1 MKSPQLKKL
10 ITPALVTSLG
20 LAGFAQAQT
29 PRASQDLTGAYGAF
43 SEAALQSAAFDAFGE
58 GFRDETPLGQA
69 LDYFKFGVNVKAEYN
84 DNIFLTNAGEIDD
97 VIIRVS
103 VPLELSNSPDAE
115 NQWSLK
121 YVPNF
126 NFYADN
132 SDQDGVDHFVNA
144 GYKRI
149 FQKTSV
155 DFGVGYAKTQGAD
168 RFASGSIEKTGL
180 TTNLG
185 LSHQLTG
192 KSKLDL
198 DLTALSEDFVSNSLS
213 DRERYNARLNWQYQ
227 VTGKIS
233 VGPYI
238 AYEHSTTDGS
248 FNPTQDAIS
257 FGARGNYQA
266 LQKTTLIGYLGAE
279 YRKFDGDGLEDK
291 TSPTFEFGAQH
302 QLTGKTILTG
312 MLYHNIRASYSD
324 AGQSYTA
331 TGFNFLANYA
341 ATARINA
348 RAGMSYEHDNY
359 FGTSS
364 AATGSLDS
372 DYVTFFVGGDYV
384 MDCGVTLGSGLRYSN
399 NDSETA
405 TRDFGNLI
413 FNLSAGYS
421 F

>member
-1 MKSPQLKKL
+1 MRRPQLKNFVA
-10 ITPALVTSLG
+10 PALVSSLA
-20 LAGFAQAQT
+20 LAGSLSA
-29 PRASQDLTGAYGAF
+29 QDLTGSYGAF
-43 SEAALQSAAFDAFGE
+43 SEAALQSAALEAFGE
-58 GFRDETPLGQA
+58 GFQDDTRIGQA
-69 LDYFKFGVNVKAEYN
+69 LEYFKFGVNVRTDYN
-84 DNIFLTNAGEIDD
+84 DNIFLAPSSEVND
-97 VIIRVS
+97 VIFRVS
-103 VPLELSNSPDAE
+103 VPLELSNSQDAE

-121 YVPNF
+121 YTPKF

-132 SDQDGVDHFVNA
+132 SDQDGIDHFVNA

-149 FQKTSV
+149 FQKSSV
-155 DFGVGYAKTQGAD
+155 DFDLGFARTEGAD
-168 RFASGSIEKTGL
+168 RFASGSIEKDAF
-180 TTNLG
+180 TTRLG

-198 DLTALSEDFVSNSLS
+198 DLTALSEDFVSNSLY

-257 FGARGNYQA
+257 FGARGSYQA
-266 LQKTTLIGYLGAE
+266 FQKTTLIGYLGAE

-291 TSPTFEFGAQH
+291 TSPTFEFGAKH
-302 QLTGKTILTG
+302 QLTGKTTISG

-331 TGFNFLANYA
+331 TGINLLARYA
-341 ATARINA
+341 VTARINT
-348 RAGMSYEHDNY
+348 RAGVSYEHDNY

-372 DYVTFFVGGDYV
+372 DYVTFFLGGDYV
-384 MDCGVTLGSGLRYSN
+384 MDCGVTLGTGVRYSN
-399 NDSETA
+399 SSSETA
-405 TRDFGNLI
+405 SRDFGNFIL
-413 FNLSAGYS
+413 NLDAGYS

>member
-1 MKSPQLKKL
+1 MKMQPLKHKL
-10 ITPALVTSLG
+10 APVLVSSLALT
-20 LAGFAQAQT
+20 GFASA
-29 PRASQDLTGAYGAF
+29 QDLTGAYGSF
-43 SEAALQSAAFDAFGE
+43 SEAALQSAALDAFGE
-58 GFRDETPLGQA
+58 GFQDETPLGQA

-84 DNIFLTNAGEIDD
+84 DNIFLTDKGTVDD
-97 VIIRVS
+97 VIFRVS
-103 VPLELSNSPDAE
+103 VPLELSNSQDAE
-115 NQWSLK
+115 NQWSLN
-121 YVPNF
+121 YTPQF

-155 DFGVGYAKTQGAD
+155 DFGVGYAKTTGAD
-168 RFASGSIEKTGL
+168 RFASGSIEKDSYTA
-180 TTNLG
+180 NLG

-198 DLTALSEDFVSNSLS
+198 DLGFLADDFVSDSLF
-213 DRERYNARLNWQYQ
+213 DRERFNARLNWQYQ

-238 AYEHSTTDGS
+238 AYENATTDGDA
-248 FNPTQDAIS
+248 NPEQDAYS

-266 LQKTTLIGYLGAE
+266 LQKTTLIGYVGVE
-279 YRKFDGDGLEDK
+279 YRKFDGDTLEDK
-291 TSPTFEFGAQH
+291 TTPTFEFGAQH
-302 QLTGKTILTG
+302 QLTGKTSLTG
-312 MLYHNIRASYSD
+312 LLYHNIRASYSD

-331 TGFNFLANYA
+331 TGINFLANYA

-399 NDSETA
+399 NSSDTQSRE
-405 TRDFGNLI
+405 FGNFI
-413 FNLSAGYS
+413 FNLDAGYS

>member
-1 MKSPQLKKL
+1 
-10 ITPALVTSLG
+10 
-20 LAGFAQAQT
+20 LAGSLSA
-29 PRASQDLTGAYGAF
+29 QDLTGSYGAF
-43 SEAALQSAAFDAFGE
+43 SEAALQSAALEAFGE
-58 GFRDETPLGQA
+58 GFRDETAVGQA
-69 LDYFKFGVNVKAEYN
+69 LEYFKFGVNVKAEYN
-84 DNIFLTNAGEIDD
+84 DNIFLANTAEVDD

-103 VPLELSNSPDAE
+103 VPLELSNSQGAE
-115 NQWSLK
+115 NQWSLN
-121 YVPNF
+121 YRPVF

-132 SDQDGVDHFVNA
+132 SDQDGIDHFVNA
-144 GYKRI
+144 GYQRI
-149 FQKTSV
+149 FQKSSV
-155 DFGVGYAKTQGAD
+155 DFGIGFARTEGAD
-168 RFASGSIEKTGL
+168 RFASGSIEKDAF
-180 TTNLG
+180 NARLG

-238 AYEHSTTDGS
+238 AYEHATTDGS

-257 FGARGNYQA
+257 LGARGSYQA
-266 LQKTTLIGYLGAE
+266 FQKTTLIGYVGAE
-279 YRKFDGDGLEDK
+279 YREFDGDGLQDK
-291 TSPTFEFGAQH
+291 TSPTFEFGAKH
-302 QLTGKTILTG
+302 QLTGKTTISG

-331 TGFNFLANYA
+331 TGINLLARYA
-341 ATARINA
+341 VTARINT
-348 RAGMSYEHDNY
+348 RAGVSYEHDNY

-364 AATGSLDS
+364 AATGDLDS
-372 DYVTFFVGGDYV
+372 DYATFFLGGDYL
-384 MDCGVTLGSGLRYSN
+384 MDCGVTLGSNVRYSN

-405 TRDFGNLI
+405 RRDFGNFI
-413 FNLSAGYS
+413 LSLDAGYS